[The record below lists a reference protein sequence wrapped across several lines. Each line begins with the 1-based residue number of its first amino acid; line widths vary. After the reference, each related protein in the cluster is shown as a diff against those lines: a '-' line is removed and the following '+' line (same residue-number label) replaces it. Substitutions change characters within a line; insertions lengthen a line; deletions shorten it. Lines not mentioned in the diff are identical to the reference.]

1 MFGAA
6 AVLSFGTHVELTA
19 TAVGGALTANTSVA
33 GDQHFAAAEFRAAL
47 VPEPWLAFSAGVSVM
62 GFDTPV
68 ARQRWGAGR
77 IGAELRFPFVA
88 GGLSAM
94 VRAELLPVVSVTAL
108 ASPQR
113 AYAATSG
120 LTWEGG
126 RLVASLTYALERYD
140 FPPAQSRSL
149 MASVA
154 GPTRSSI
161 VRARR
166 GAPDGRGGRS
176 PSLERLISRCSLIR
190 PVAPMDANGIS
201 QVSWRSVPCLCPA
214 PRPRPSQQG
223 LAFGGLVDA
232 APGQPKPKASAGTL
246 YRG

>member
-1 MFGAA
+1 MTAAHLALALALPALAVGRPAHAQLAAAGSIIVGAVEHRVVTGGGLEGTSGPVFGAA
-6 AVLSFGTHVELTA
+6 AVLSIGTHVELTA

-88 GGLSAM
+88 SGLSAT

-140 FPPAQSRSL
+140 FPPAGGIQRHEQISMLTARVGL
-149 MASVA
+149 LLRAHRPAS
-154 GPTRSSI
+154 
-161 VRARR
+161 
-166 GAPDGRGGRS
+166 DH
-176 PSLERLISRCSLIR
+176 
-190 PVAPMDANGIS
+190 
-201 QVSWRSVPCLCPA
+201 
-214 PRPRPSQQG
+214 
-223 LAFGGLVDA
+223 
-232 APGQPKPKASAGTL
+232 
-246 YRG
+246 